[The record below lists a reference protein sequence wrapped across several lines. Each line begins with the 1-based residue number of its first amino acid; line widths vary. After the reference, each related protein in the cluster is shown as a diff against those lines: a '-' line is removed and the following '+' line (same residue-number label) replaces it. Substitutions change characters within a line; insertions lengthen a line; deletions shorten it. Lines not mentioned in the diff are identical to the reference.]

1 MFLVTSLMIFSVAL
15 RIMYT
20 YETAH
25 LSMIVLDLS
34 ASLSQIILVLT
45 SIRMSINQH
54 STKMKSF
61 LKKLCKIDGM
71 FFVKPQN
78 YQALRRKLCI
88 QCGVITMITSTF
100 TIAETFLWSKLYT
113 PLMCVI
119 TTYPV
124 KYCVFYYKFI
134 IYIQIQTKVNIIKE
148 RFESVNKILYC
159 NSNEYKNQADSICM
173 RKTTLELHSIFE
185 AHDILCDMI
194 DIVND
199 MHGFQIFL
207 IICSIIVA
215 ILNLLNAGIIL
226 ILLAMFIEDQANFE
240 FQYGAVGIQGVL
252 CFFFIVSLFC

>member
-1 MFLVTSLMIFSVAL
+1 MIFSVAL

-88 QCGVITMITSTF
+88 QCGVITMITLTF
-100 TIAETFLWSKLYT
+100 TIAETFLWSKLCT

-159 NSNEYKNQADSICM
+159 NSNEYKNQADSIC
-173 RKTTLELHSIFE
+173 
-185 AHDILCDMI
+185 
-194 DIVND
+194 
-199 MHGFQIFL
+199 
-207 IICSIIVA
+207 
-215 ILNLLNAGIIL
+215 NAKNQTGITFNFRSSRYSLRYDRYCKRYVRISNTPDN
-226 ILLAMFIEDQANFE
+226 MFYNCGNFE
-240 FQYGAVGIQGVL
+240 
-252 CFFFIVSLFC
+252 SS